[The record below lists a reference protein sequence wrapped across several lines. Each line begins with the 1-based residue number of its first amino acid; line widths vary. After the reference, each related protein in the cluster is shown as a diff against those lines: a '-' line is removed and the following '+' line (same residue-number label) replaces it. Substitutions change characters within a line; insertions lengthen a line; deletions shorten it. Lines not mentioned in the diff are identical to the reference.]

1 MDRETRTV
9 TDPSQHVELRENLLL
24 AFDMFEAGL
33 TLMREKL
40 RRDHPGESEEAIEQ
54 RLIAW
59 LSDRP
64 PDAPVQPRS

>member
-1 MDRETRTV
+1 MDRETRIAAG
-9 TDPSQHVELRENLLL
+9 PSQGDELRENLLL
-24 AFDMFEAGL
+24 AFDMFDAGL

-40 RRDHPGESEEAIEQ
+40 RRDHPGDSEEAIEQ

-64 PDAPVQPRS
+64 PDAPVRPSS